1 MKIIDATPPADYPDQ
16 VVVAQDAAFAARNP
30 SAAYWLRV
38 KLQDNGV
45 GVHQLPGAVGPAHA
59 RRMARALGFSP
70 THWTNPGDS
79 RPHLF

>member
-1 MKIIDATPPADYPDQ
+1 MKIIDATPPADYPQQ

-38 KLQDNGV
+38 RLQDNGV
-45 GVHQLPGAVGPAHA
+45 GVHQLPGAVGPAYA
-59 RRMARALGFSP
+59 RQMALALGFAP

>member
-1 MKIIDATPPADYPDQ
+1 MKTFDATPPADYPEQ
-16 VVVAQDAAFAARNP
+16 VVVAQDAAFAARYP
-30 SAAYWLRV
+30 DAAYWLRV

-45 GVHQLPGAVGPAHA
+45 GVHQLRGAVGPAHA
-59 RRMARALGFSP
+59 RQMARALGFAP